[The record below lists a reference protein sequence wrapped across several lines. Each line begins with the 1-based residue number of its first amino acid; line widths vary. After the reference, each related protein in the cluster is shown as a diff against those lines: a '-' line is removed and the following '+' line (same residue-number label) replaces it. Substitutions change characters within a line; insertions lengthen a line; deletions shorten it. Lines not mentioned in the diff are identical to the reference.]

1 MVDYTRFVD
10 MIHSYTNRDQT
21 VLPNDL
27 IKSFTDMAT
36 DDVYRSL
43 RIPPLEATFTYDPLL
58 ADGNL
63 VGIPGDAI
71 EFIQLRK
78 LDSDTLKVKEVYN
91 ARSDIRSFYID
102 NMTKYDGNYY
112 TREVNDLIVYPDM
125 KSGDVMQLHYYK
137 RLPSV
142 YARYSLTAENV
153 ALGLLYTGVSQ
164 SDVQNQ
170 VEVAEPGAF
179 VADPDLLSSIVE
191 YSGDA
196 EIPAGWYVGTL
207 AGNWMRDENL
217 KMLLYGTQAEAYI
230 YLKDA
235 EKAQQF
241 FALRDQEIEDLNTE
255 AKLRSVRGGVAQT
268 HYSGGSLL

>member
-255 AKLRSVRGGVAQT
+255 ARLRSVRGGVAQT